1 MQWSMIKKDLRKNKA
16 INIVLLFFVA
26 ISACLISVGFMI
38 TVQLFQSINSM
49 YEIAKPPHF
58 MQMHVGDL
66 NRADVENFAK
76 QYDYVTDWQIID
88 IYNIDGSN
96 ISIQKKDQATVPM
109 ADCMLDLGMT
119 EETEKYDLL
128 LDMENKPY
136 FPEKG
141 EIGVP
146 VVIQEQYNVEVG
158 DIITISDGKLV
169 KNLTVT
175 KIIRDSQM
183 NSSMCS
189 STRFLLNPEDL
200 QELRDSGMGEEEYL
214 IEYYFDS
221 TSQANKFQAAYE
233 NAGMPMNGQAITYP
247 IIRLVSGLSDLL
259 TVVLL
264 VLVSVLLIFIAGLCL
279 RFTILSVIEED
290 VTEIGVMKAIG
301 LSFKDIREIYLQ
313 KYRMLIA
320 LGCVLGYFLSL
331 FADKIFTS
339 RIEKNFGATSLG
351 AVTLFVPIL
360 FVLLV
365 YALDVSLCKKIL
377 KKIKEVSV
385 IDTIRGNVTFDGKN
399 NKKKVSKAVDMTK
412 RKIVSVN
419 VTMALKNV
427 LQSKKTWF
435 MMFFILFIAT
445 CIMTIP
451 LNLLNTFK
459 SEKFVTYMGQNN
471 CDMLIETTSRSE
483 ALEKFNSVKDLLA
496 KDSDVSDFSYE
507 AYVVYNGVN
516 KDNENV
522 NVHVACMSG
531 SKSELQFVEGKCVQ
545 QPDEIAL
552 SVMNAD
558 SLGVKAGDQLTLS
571 LNGQEQIFKVVGIY
585 QDVTN
590 GGYTS
595 KVVRDYNPDDVYK
608 YAFEVNYKDGI
619 DIKQK
624 ADSYTSQLGRNVN
637 IKELEEFVSQTLG
650 GVTAQLGK
658 AVMVINLVAVGLA
671 MLITVLFLKLLMT
684 KERTQVAIL
693 KTIGFSINDLKKQ
706 YMFKTCF
713 VSLLGII
720 LGLLFSVF
728 LGEGLV
734 SLFIGI
740 ANLGIVKI
748 TFFIKPLQVFI
759 LYPGMLLI
767 AVIVST
773 ISGYGSLKKSNIVEL
788 IKE

>member
-1 MQWSMIKKDLRKNKA
+1 MIKKDLRKNKA

-58 MQMHVGDL
+58 MQMHVGEFDPV
-66 NRADVENFAK
+66 AVENFAK
-76 QYDYVTDWQIID
+76 QNDYVKDWQIID
-88 IYNIDGSN
+88 IYNVDGSN
-96 ISIQKKDQATVPM
+96 ISIQKENQPTVPM
-109 ADCMLDLGMT
+109 AGCMLDLGMM

-128 LDMENKPY
+128 LDMNNKPY
-136 FPEKG
+136 YPEKG

-146 VVIQEQYNVEVG
+146 VMIQEQYNVEVG
-158 DIITISDGKLV
+158 DVITISDGKLV

-200 QELRDSGMGEEEYL
+200 QELRDSGMGETEYL

-279 RFTILSVIEED
+279 RFTILSAIEED

-301 LSFKDIREIYLQ
+301 LAFKDIREIYLQ
-313 KYRMLIA
+313 KYRLLVAI
-320 LGCVLGYFLSL
+320 GCLAGYFLSL
-331 FADKIFTS
+331 LADKIFIS
-339 RIEKNFGATSLG
+339 RIEKNFGATKLS
-351 AVTLFVPIL
+351 AITLFVPIL

-377 KKIKEVSV
+377 KKIKDISV
-385 IDTIRGNVTFDGKN
+385 IDTIRGNITVDGKN
-399 NKKKVSKAVDMTK
+399 NKKKTRKAMDIT
-412 RKIVSVN
+412 RCKISSVN
-419 VTMALKNV
+419 VSMGLKSV

-445 CIMTIP
+445 CIITIP
-451 LNLLNTFK
+451 LNLFNTFK
-459 SEKFVTYMGQNN
+459 SERFVTYMGQND

-483 ALEKFNSVKDLLA
+483 AFAKYNDVMDLLA

-516 KDNENV
+516 KEDENV
-522 NVHVACMSG
+522 NVHVACASD
-531 SKSELQFVEGKCVQ
+531 SKSELQFVEGKCMQ

-558 SLGVKAGDQLTLS
+558 TLGVKTGDQLTLS
-571 LNGQEQIFKVVGIY
+571 LNGKEQTFKVSGIY

-595 KVVRDYNPDDVYK
+595 KVVMDYNPEDVYK
-608 YAFEVNYKDGI
+608 YAFEVNYKDGV
-619 DIKQK
+619 DVNQK
-624 ADSYTSQLGRNVN
+624 ADLYTDQLGQNVN
-637 IKELEEFVSQTLG
+637 VKELKEFVSQTLG
-650 GVTAQLGK
+650 GVTTQLGK
-658 AVMVINLVAVGLA
+658 AVMVINLVAIGLA
-671 MLITVLFLKLLMT
+671 MLITILFMKLLMT

-693 KTIGFSINDLKKQ
+693 KTIGFSIRDLKQQ

-720 LGLLFSVF
+720 LGLVCAVF

-734 SLFIGI
+734 SLIIGI

-748 TFFIKPLQVFI
+748 TFFIKPLEVYI
-759 LYPGMLLI
+759 LYPGMLLL

-773 ISGYGSLKKSNIVEL
+773 ISAYGSLKKSNIVEL